1 MATELAKAY
10 VQIVPSA
17 NGIKGSITQALGGEA
32 SSAGDAAGE
41 AAGNSFISKIKG
53 LIAAA
58 GIGAAVK
65 EALSLGADL
74 EQSIGGIETLFG
86 TGGNSIE
93 EYAAQVGKSV
103 EEISG
108 EYEKLKTSEETML
121 AYADQAYK
129 TAGLSANDYMQTVT
143 GFAASLKQSTGDDM
157 EALTTAANQAVIDMA
172 DNANKMGTEM
182 ASIQNAYQGFAKQ
195 NYTMLDNLKLGYGGT
210 KEEMQRLL
218 EDASKISGIE
228 YNLDNLADVYSAI
241 HVIQDQIGITGT
253 TAKEAATTFSGS
265 LASMK
270 SAVQNLLAKLALG
283 DDIGPSLQALSDS
296 VFTFV
301 SGNLIPM
308 VGNLLNGLPELVEG
322 VLSSVLQAMNMG
334 KKGISK
340 IAKMGADIVSQL
352 ASSIVSMAPY
362 LMESA
367 WNLLTEFGKSL
378 LEFDWIGTAKAL
390 ISDIKDNMDLAA
402 GEILG
407 TDENF
412 VASLAQAITS
422 ALPQLI
428 DKGIEIATNLV
439 NGIMESSPQFI
450 EAIGEM
456 LSAWLDFMGENLPV
470 VIEKGGELATN
481 LINGIG
487 SKLPDVIIMAGNV
500 VTAFIQKIIDMLPQ
514 ILDSGMKII
523 SSMAG
528 GIGTA
533 VPDII
538 TAIEGVLNSL
548 TDCILDNLP
557 DILEKGIEIVSELS
571 KGIGEA
577 IPYIITSAG
586 DVMAALAGRIL
597 ESLPD
602 ILDKGIAL
610 ILELVNGIVNA
621 IPNVVEAI
629 TKVITR
635 LLTTIV
641 EHLPQIME
649 SGIKILGAIITGIIN
664 CIPSLLESL
673 GQIIKQI
680 IEAFTNVDWN
690 EVGSNILEGIKNG
703 IISAVSAVVDAAKSA
718 ASSIYNA
725 VKDFFRIGSPSK
737 LMRDDIGHWI
747 PPGVA
752 VGIEGNMSPVE
763 KAMGELGDTVMT
775 SFDMKSLDISSTGGK
790 LSVDTDKTNMNGRFD
805 ELMAKMQNLAEY
817 MVTEIS
823 DLQLTAT
830 VDKDEIFSSVKRSAE
845 EYKEQTRR
853 PAFG

>member
-1 MATELAKAY
+1 
-10 VQIVPSA
+10 
-17 NGIKGSITQALGGEA
+17 
-32 SSAGDAAGE
+32 
-41 AAGNSFISKIKG
+41 
-53 LIAAA
+53 
-58 GIGAAVK
+58 
-65 EALSLGADL
+65 
-74 EQSIGGIETLFG
+74 
-86 TGGNSIE
+86 
-93 EYAAQVGKSV
+93 
-103 EEISG
+103 
-108 EYEKLKTSEETML
+108 
-121 AYADQAYK
+121 
-129 TAGLSANDYMQTVT
+129 
-143 GFAASLKQSTGDDM
+143 
-157 EALTTAANQAVIDMA
+157 
-172 DNANKMGTEM
+172 
-182 ASIQNAYQGFAKQ
+182 
-195 NYTMLDNLKLGYGGT
+195 
-210 KEEMQRLL
+210 
-218 EDASKISGIE
+218 
-228 YNLDNLADVYSAI
+228 
-241 HVIQDQIGITGT
+241 
-253 TAKEAATTFSGS
+253 
-265 LASMK
+265 
-270 SAVQNLLAKLALG
+270 
-283 DDIGPSLQALSDS
+283 
-296 VFTFV
+296 
-301 SGNLIPM
+301 
-308 VGNLLNGLPELVEG
+308 
-322 VLSSVLQAMNMG
+322 
-334 KKGISK
+334 
-340 IAKMGADIVSQL
+340 
-352 ASSIVSMAPY
+352 
-362 LMESA
+362 
-367 WNLLTEFGKSL
+367 
-378 LEFDWIGTAKAL
+378 
-390 ISDIKDNMDLAA
+390 
-402 GEILG
+402 
-407 TDENF
+407 
-412 VASLAQAITS
+412 
-422 ALPQLI
+422 
-428 DKGIEIATNLV
+428 
-439 NGIMESSPQFI
+439 
-450 EAIGEM
+450 
-456 LSAWLDFMGENLPV
+456 
-470 VIEKGGELATN
+470 
-481 LINGIG
+481 
-487 SKLPDVIIMAGNV
+487 
-500 VTAFIQKIIDMLPQ
+500 
-514 ILDSGMKII
+514 
-523 SSMAG
+523 
-528 GIGTA
+528 
-533 VPDII
+533 
-538 TAIEGVLNSL
+538 
-548 TDCILDNLP
+548 
-557 DILEKGIEIVSELS
+557 
-571 KGIGEA
+571 
-577 IPYIITSAG
+577 
-586 DVMAALAGRIL
+586 MAALAGRIL

>member
-17 NGIKGSITQALGGEA
+17 KGIKGSISEALSGEA
-32 SSAGDAAGE
+32 SSAGDEAGE
-41 AAGNSFISKIKG
+41 KAGNSFIGKIKG

-210 KEEMQRLL
+210 KEEMERLL
-218 EDASKISGIE
+218 ADASKISGIE
-228 YNLDNLADVYSAI
+228 YNLDNLSDVYAAI
-241 HVIQDQIGITGT
+241 HVIQDQLGITGT

-270 SAVQNLLAKLALG
+270 SASENLLAKLTLG
-283 DDIGPSLQALSDS
+283 EDIGSSLQALNDS

-301 SGNLIPM
+301 AGNLIPM
-308 VGNLLNGLPELVEG
+308 LGNLLTGIPELVQG
-322 VLSSVLQAMNMG
+322 VLSSVIQAVNMG
-334 KKGISK
+334 KKDAGK
-340 IAKMGADIVSQL
+340 IVKMAADIVSQL
-352 ASSIVSMAPY
+352 ASSIVAAAPY
-362 LMESA
+362 LIEGA
-367 WNLLTEFGKSL
+367 WNLLTEFGKAL

-390 ISDIKDNMDLAA
+390 ISDIRDNMDLAA

-407 TDENF
+407 TDGNIID
-412 VASLAQAITS
+412 SLAQAMTD
-422 ALPQLI
+422 ALPQIL
-428 DKGIEIATNLV
+428 DKGIEIATSFV
-439 NGIMESSPQFI
+439 NGIMNGLPQLI
-450 EAIGEM
+450 MVVGEM
-456 LSAWLDFMGENLPV
+456 LNAYLDFIDENLPV
-470 VIEKGGELATN
+470 VMQKGGELITG
-481 LINGIG
+481 LVEGIG
-487 SKLPDVIIMAGNV
+487 SRLPDIITMAGNV
-500 VTAFIQKIIDMLPQ
+500 LTAFIQRVVDMLPQ
-514 ILDSGMKII
+514 LLDSGVSIVLSIAK
-523 SSMAG
+523 
-528 GIGTA
+528 GIGDTIPNILA
-533 VPDII
+533 ATESVI
-538 TAIEGVLNSL
+538 ASL
-548 TDCILDNLP
+548 IDCILKNLP
-557 DILEKGIEIVSELS
+557 DVLEKGIEIVSELAE
-571 KGIGEA
+571 GIGNA
-577 IPYIITSAG
+577 LPYIITAAG
-586 DVMAALAGRIL
+586 DIMAALISRIL

-602 ILDKGIAL
+602 IVDKGIEL
-610 ILELVNGIVNA
+610 ILNLVQGITDA
-621 IPNVVEAI
+621 IPNVVEAM
-629 TKVITR
+629 TKVITKI
-635 LLTTIV
+635 LTTII
-641 EHLPQIME
+641 EHLPQIIE
-649 SGIKILGAIITGIIN
+649 SGFKILGGIITGIIN
-664 CIPSLLESL
+664 CIPSLIKSL
-673 GQIIKQI
+673 GQVIKQM
-680 IEAFTNVDWN
+680 IEAFTKVDWK

-703 IISAVSAVVDAAKSA
+703 ILSAVGSVVDAAKNA

-737 LMRDDIGHWI
+737 LMRDDIGHWL

-752 VGIEGNMSPVE
+752 VGIEGNLSPVE
-763 KAMGELGDTVMT
+763 KAMGELEDTVMT
-775 SFDMKSLDISSTGGK
+775 GLDMEALNISS
-790 LSVDTDKTNMNGRFD
+790 NGRLFIESDESGATGKID
-805 ELMAKMQNLAEY
+805 ELMEKMESLAEY
-817 MVTEIS
+817 LITEVS
-823 DLQLTAT
+823 NMQLVAM
-830 VDKDEIFSSVKRSAE
+830 VDKDDVFSSVKQSAE